1 MIIKTAPKA
10 RFENERDVLR
20 RLRSQSHIRQL
31 LDETQDPPSLVLQH
45 LDDNLLDASNKE
57 TLEGLDVKFVAKR
70 ILQALQA
77 LHEDGYT
84 HTGMFAN
91 LFQLLTQE
99 LIEINRYQAQQYSCE
114 LQYRFIKIAVC

>member
-1 MIIKTAPKA
+1 M
-10 RFENERDVLR
+10 RSF
-20 RLRSQSHIRQL
+20 RSQPHIRQL

-84 HTGMFAN
+84 HTGMLAN
-91 LFQLLTQE
+91 FFQPLTQK
-99 LIEINRYQAQQYSCE
+99 LIENW
-114 LQYRFIKIAVC
+114 